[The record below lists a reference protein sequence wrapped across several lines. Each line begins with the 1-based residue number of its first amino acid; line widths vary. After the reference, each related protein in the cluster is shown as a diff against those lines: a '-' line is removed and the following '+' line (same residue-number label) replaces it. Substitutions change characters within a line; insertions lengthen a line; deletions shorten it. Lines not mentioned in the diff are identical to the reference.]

1 MKNYELTYL
10 ISPDLSEEELKIF
23 SGKISNFIQ
32 EETGTL
38 EKTTGPSKKKL
49 GYSIKKKEE
58 AFLVTLNFSLSPEK
72 LGNLEKKLKSENQ
85 ILRYIILTKKAPE
98 KTPLLRRQPQTD
110 PSQTKTNL
118 GMISKETLPKIKKL
132 PEVPPKITKPKK
144 VELKEIDKK
153 IEEIL
158 NE

>member
-38 EKTTGPSKKKL
+38 EKTTEPSKKKL
-49 GYSIKKKEE
+49 GYPIKKKEE
-58 AFLVTLNFSLSPEK
+58 AFLVALNFSLNPEK
-72 LGNLEKKLKSENQ
+72 LGSLEKKLKSENQ
-85 ILRYIILTKKAPE
+85 ILRYVILTKKTPE
-98 KTPLLRRQPQTD
+98 KILRPRRT
-110 PSQTKTNL
+110 SL
-118 GMISKETLPKIKKL
+118 GLATEETLPKIKK
-132 PEVPPKITKPKK
+132 PPKVPPKITEPKK

-158 NE
+158 GE

>member
-1 MKNYELTYL
+1 MKLYELTYL
-10 ISPDLSEEELKIF
+10 ISPDLSEEELKNF

-49 GYSIKKKEE
+49 GYPIKKKEE
-58 AFLVTLNFSLSPEK
+58 AFLVALNFSLNPEK
-72 LGNLEKKLKSENQ
+72 LGNLEKKLKAENQ

-98 KTPLLRRQPQTD
+98 KTLRPKLT
-110 PSQTKTNL
+110 SL
-118 GMISKETLPKIKKL
+118 ELASKEASPKIKKL

-158 NE
+158 GE